1 MTIAERIIDLAK
13 QQKKR
18 QSDIARFLGVRAT
31 TVSEWYKGKHDIS
44 ASYYPK
50 LAEYFGVSLDYLIT
64 GNEPRGAPAA
74 APLQQI
80 IGNNNSHNTAIAG
93 DMCDGLSALD
103 IELLK
108 VVSGFGIREK
118 TEVLHFAYQIEKEIK
133 SGGGF

>member
-1 MTIAERIIDLAK
+1 M
-13 QQKKR
+13 
-18 QSDIARFLGVRAT
+18 
-31 TVSEWYKGKHDIS
+31 
-44 ASYYPK
+44 
-50 LAEYFGVSLDYLIT
+50 SLDYLIT

-74 APLQQI
+74 PLQQI
-80 IGNNNSHNTAIAG
+80 IGNNTSHTTAIAG

-118 TEVLHFAYQIEKEIK
+118 TKVLHFAYQIEKEIK

>member
-1 MTIAERIIDLAK
+1 MTIADQINDLLKNQKRRQADLA
-13 QQKKR
+13 R
-18 QSDIARFLGVRAT
+18 ALGVRAN
-31 TVSEWYKGKHDIS
+31 TVSEWCKGRHDVS

-50 LAEYFGVSLDYLIT
+50 IAEFFGVSLDYLIT
-64 GNEPRGAPAA
+64 GNEPRGAPAT

>member
-1 MTIAERIIDLAK
+1 MTIAERIFDLAK

-31 TVSEWYKGKHDIS
+31 TVSEWRKGKHDIS
-44 ASYYPK
+44 AS
-50 LAEYFGVSLDYLIT
+50 YFGVSLDYLIT
-64 GNEPRGAPAA
+64 GNEPRGAPA